1 MWRPRHLPGFPYL
14 TKFHLFLEEFA
25 YSFLLIYF
33 SPVLGLHEHSL
44 VAVLRL
50 CTVEASL
57 VAEYGLKAPWASE
70 VAVSGLSCSSSHGIF
85 LDQEANPCP
94 LNWHADSQPQDQHGS
109 PIKCLD

>member
-94 LNWHADSQPQDQHGS
+94 LNWHADS
-109 PIKCLD
+109 